1 MSIPPVLALRLF
13 GGVGAVFLAFFKIER
28 GVGQNALFFLLR
40 QLAHDLGRGA
50 EDHRAVR
57 RVHLARDKSARADDA
72 VVADDSAVEHRRAH
86 ADDHAVAD
94 GRAVDGGAVADGHI
108 VADGDLVVDQGE
120 VLNVAALADA
130 HALHLAAANTVVPEC
145 RAFTRDDVAEHLRA
159 LHDEN
164 FVIGGKAVKI
174 HRHGFSPL

>member
-1 MSIPPVLALRLF
+1 MLSFSFSVSSRTTLAGEPRI
-13 GGVGAVFLAFFKIER
+13 IEPS
-28 GVGQNALFFLLR
+28 G
-40 QLAHDLGRGA
+40 
-50 EDHRAVR
+50 

-120 VLNVAALADA
+120 VLNVARLPMRTLCISPRQTLLYQNA
-130 HALHLAAANTVVPEC
+130 VPSPG
-145 RAFTRDDVAEHLRA
+145 DDVAEHLR
-159 LHDEN
+159 
-164 FVIGGKAVKI
+164 
-174 HRHGFSPL
+174 SPP

>member
-1 MSIPPVLALRLF
+1 
-13 GGVGAVFLAFFKIER
+13 
-28 GVGQNALFFLLR
+28 
-40 QLAHDLGRGA
+40 
-50 EDHRAVR
+50 
-57 RVHLARDKSARADDA
+57 
-72 VVADDSAVEHRRAH
+72 VAQWPTD
-86 ADDHAVAD
+86 
-94 GRAVDGGAVADGHI
+94 I

-130 HALHLAAANTVVPEC
+130 HALHLAAANTVVPER